1 MSGFMLRLTLL
12 FSLTV
17 MSGADDLFPEEN
29 FFQGLELGSQSTDE
43 NFFSGVAV
51 AQSSTVRPESE
62 AETEIRSYW
71 SRISNQSGQRPTPDR
86 MLRDLQ
92 DKVRTTEGNDAE
104 ALYEFSRALMYWS
117 REPAFRSQMSS
128 MNRMAGIYL
137 QKAMVLTGDQSAF
150 ALKARYFYQRQFGSN
165 LSPELILELEQAE
178 SAAASGNLTEAEG
191 VVRRL
196 AHQTSFRDRRVLR
209 LMEGILRSKAT
220 SESDPEKAAN
230 FTAEANFIA
239 RSLAETGA
247 EEEAI
252 MAQIEDSPTGQS
264 QSPATV
270 TTDQRAVDTAI
281 DQAYQLDK
289 TNKPGEALTLLKELN
304 RNTGYRSAKARYYL
318 GRQLIRMARL
328 PEFRSQQDEF
338 LAQGNQHLTEARNLR
353 SRHLEQFPDNA
364 RFAEESEK
372 LYREIDRINL
382 ANDQEKAVDNL
393 IGKALEL
400 NGFSQR
406 QEALAELNRA
416 VTLSERKCA
425 KSLYFLGKQHI
436 LLNNPSQARTE
447 LLASKALRTQHL
459 NVYTQNEV
467 WGTHAANLLDQMTAT
482 AETAPVPT
490 PTPRPDPEVTP
501 TPDPAPQV
509 VADGS
514 TQTLV
519 KPLSGSVTSAYGM
532 RTHPIHRTQRMH
544 GGLDI
549 GARRG
554 TPIKAMANGKIIHV
568 GWISGYG
575 KTVKVRYDNGYES
588 LFAHMHNYTGQSGE
602 SRVNQRVRV
611 GESVGQVNST
621 GGSTGDHLHLELR
634 RNGNRISPAEVL
646 GKQNR
651 RGETI

>member
-1 MSGFMLRLTLL
+1 MSGFMLRLLLL
-12 FSLTV
+12 FLLTV
-17 MSGADDLFPEEN
+17 MSGADNLFPEEN
-29 FFQGLELGSQSTDE
+29 FFQGLELGSPSTEE

-51 AQSSTVRPESE
+51 DPGTSTRVESE

-71 SRISNQSGQRPTPDR
+71 ARISGSSNQRPTPDR
-86 MLRDLQ
+86 ILRDLQ
-92 DKVRTTEGNDAE
+92 DKVRITQGNDAE

-137 QKAMVLTGDQSAF
+137 QKAMELRGDQSVY
-150 ALKARYFYQRQFGSN
+150 ALKARHFYQRQFGSS
-165 LSPELILELEQAE
+165 LSSELMQELEQAE

-191 VVRRL
+191 IVRRL

-209 LMEGILRSKAT
+209 LMEGILRSKAS
-220 SESDPEKAAN
+220 SESDPERAAT

-264 QSPATV
+264 PSQSPATI
-270 TTDQRAVDTAI
+270 TTDQRAVDSSI

-289 TNKPGEALTLLKELN
+289 TNKPSEALNVLKELN

-328 PEFRSQQDEF
+328 PEFRSQQEEF

-353 SRHLEQFPDNA
+353 GRHLEQFPDNS
-364 RFAEESEK
+364 RFADESEK

-382 ANDQEKAVDNL
+382 ANDQERAVDNL

-400 NGFSQR
+400 NGFNKH
-406 QEALAELNRA
+406 QEALAELNQA
-416 VTLSERKCA
+416 VTVSERKCA
-425 KSLYFLGKQHI
+425 KSLYFLGKQYI
-436 LLNNPSQARTE
+436 LLNNASLARTNLE
-447 LLASKALRTQHL
+447 ASKALRTQNL
-459 NVYTQNEV
+459 TVYTQNDV
-467 WGTHAANLLDQMTAT
+467 WGIHASNLLEQMTAST
-482 AETAPVPT
+482 QTVPT

-501 TPDPAPQV
+501 RPEPAPQV

-514 TQTLV
+514 SQSLV
-519 KPLSGSVTSAYGM
+519 KPLSGSVTSPYGM

-588 LFAHMHNYTGQSGE
+588 LFAHMHNYNGANGE

-634 RNGNRISPAEVL
+634 RNGTRISPAEVL

-651 RGETI
+651 RGETL